1 MEALFAF
8 LCVVCVIYFIV
19 ITVYSGLSASYLVWI
34 FFAVIFGFMAWFCGH
49 RQNIKGGLPAR
60 LPVFVFTTFAAAVA
74 VFVCLMTPVL
84 RTASAKPKI
93 SLLKSTGS

>member
-34 FFAVIFGFMAWFCGH
+34 FFAVIFGFMAWF
-49 RQNIKGGLPAR
+49 
-60 LPVFVFTTFAAAVA
+60 
-74 VFVCLMTPVL
+74 
-84 RTASAKPKI
+84 
-93 SLLKSTGS
+93 